1 MLDVKSLFMA
11 DAKCKNFWEM
21 CLSFVWGQEAREELG
36 QLMQHVC
43 YKNYDISK
51 RIAKILIIGLNRT

>member
-1 MLDVKSLFMA
+1 
-11 DAKCKNFWEM
+11 M
-21 CLSFVWGQEAREELG
+21 CLNFVWGQEAREELG

>member
-1 MLDVKSLFMA
+1 MA